1 MEMCMIFQLIKILL
15 INLTYSQV
23 FKYKEQYKVM
33 FSLFIVLLNFRK
45 SLARDRTKCLF
56 LNNEPLMVRPTLN

>member
-15 INLTYSQV
+15 INLTYLQV
-23 FKYKEQYKVM
+23 FKYKEQYKIM
-33 FSLFIVLLNFRK
+33 FSQFIVVLNFRK